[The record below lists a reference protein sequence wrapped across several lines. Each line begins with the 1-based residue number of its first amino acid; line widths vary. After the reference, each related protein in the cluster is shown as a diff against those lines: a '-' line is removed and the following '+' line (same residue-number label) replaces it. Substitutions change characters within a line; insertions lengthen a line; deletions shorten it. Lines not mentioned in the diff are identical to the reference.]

1 MNRTEEINKKILK
14 ASDDYMCK
22 RVEDGCGYTGCV
34 QPVFIEGAEWGY
46 NQAQQDLELTL
57 EDISII
63 REILCGMVGYPL
75 MTDKE
80 VCAEV
85 LKRFKDFKERKNKT

>member
-1 MNRTEEINKKILK
+1 MSRAEERALK
-14 ASDDYMCK
+14 AYPNIKIGEQRIDQSSAREVY
-22 RVEDGCGYTGCV
+22 VEGYK
-34 QPVFIEGAEWGY
+34 QAEK
-46 NQAQQDLELTL
+46 DLELTL
-57 EDISII
+57 EDISKI

-85 LKRFKDFKERKNKT
+85 LKRFKDFKERKK